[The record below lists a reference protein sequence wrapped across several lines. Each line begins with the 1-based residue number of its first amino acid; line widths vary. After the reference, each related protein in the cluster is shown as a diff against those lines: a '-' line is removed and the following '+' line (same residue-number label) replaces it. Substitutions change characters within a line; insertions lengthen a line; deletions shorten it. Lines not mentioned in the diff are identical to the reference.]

1 MHLHNSLPKSLL
13 KSFFNSKLSFNLF
26 RTQDKLIVNIVKPII
41 SIMGPTNT
49 GKTSLAISLAEKLD
63 AEIISVDSVQIYKY
77 ADIGSNK
84 LKPNLLKDHPHH
96 LINSIEPQDSYS
108 VGNFRNDAIKTIN
121 TLDEKN
127 KNIILVGGTMMYFN
141 SLFKG
146 ISDLPENNLEIR
158 RQLDA
163 EEKKYGIN
171 FLYQRLK
178 KIDEESA
185 LKIHKNDQQRIKR
198 SLEIFIQTGETH
210 SKLKKKIAFNPLENR
225 NFLNFAIVPEDKKLF
240 KKNLNARFQM
250 MLDEGLIEET
260 KFLIEKFSKN
270 VKLLSSVGYKQVV
283 EYLDEKTSLEEMI
296 EKATNA
302 NYQLSKRQITWLKK
316 FKITETFSTNQSN
329 MVIKILNYL
338 E

>member
-1 MHLHNSLPKSLL
+1 
-13 KSFFNSKLSFNLF
+13 
-26 RTQDKLIVNIVKPII
+26 
-41 SIMGPTNT
+41 MGPTNT

-198 SLEIFIQTGETH
+198 SLEVFIQTGETH
-210 SKLKKKIAFNPLENR
+210 SKLKKKIAFNPFENR